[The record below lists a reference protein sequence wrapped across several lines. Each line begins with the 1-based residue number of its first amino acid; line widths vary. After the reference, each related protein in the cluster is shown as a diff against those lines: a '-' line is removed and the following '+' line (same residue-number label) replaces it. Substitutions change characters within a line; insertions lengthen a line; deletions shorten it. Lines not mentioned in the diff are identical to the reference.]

1 MPETASPAPEEPRQ
15 EAEISAALER
25 RSIVLVGM
33 MGVGKS
39 TIGRRLAARL
49 RLPFFD
55 ADIEIE
61 AAAGMSIPDIFLAH
75 GEPYFRDGEARV
87 IARLLNSGPAVI
99 ATGGGA
105 FTEREETRQRIRD
118 KAVSIW
124 LKADVDVIMKRVKR
138 RADRP
143 LLQTEDPVATVSR
156 LLEAREPVY
165 QNADLKIL
173 SRDVPHDRIVDE
185 CIDALH
191 DRLCRQRCAG
201 GPKNDAN
208 DGYNDY
214 NGRDERHAMTAPLK
228 HSDPITVDVA
238 LGDRAYDIIIGRDV
252 LSSLGARI
260 AALRPGVRTAIV
272 TDRTVA
278 RHWLEQTQASLVAAG
293 IPASHVVVDE
303 GEGSKTYAGLEKVS
317 EALIAAKIER
327 NDLVIALGGGVVGD
341 LAGFAAAILRRG
353 VDFVQ
358 VPTSLLAQVD
368 SSVGGKTGINSPQG
382 KNLLGAFH
390 QPVLVIADTSVLDT
404 LSPRQFRS
412 GYAEVA
418 KYGVLGDE
426 AFFAWLEA
434 NHADIF
440 SGGAAREHAIATSCR
455 AKAAIVSR
463 DERETGERALL
474 NLGHTFG
481 HALEAATGFSDRL
494 FHGEGVAVGMVLA
507 AEFSAQLGMIS
518 QTDAARVERHL
529 ASVGLPTHLQDIAG
543 FAQEGLADADALMA
557 LMAQDKKVK
566 RGKLTFIL
574 LEAVGRAVIANDV
587 EPSLVRDFL
596 EAKLAKS

>member
-1 MPETASPAPEEPRQ
+1 
-15 EAEISAALER
+15 
-25 RSIVLVGM
+25 
-33 MGVGKS
+33 
-39 TIGRRLAARL
+39 
-49 RLPFFD
+49 
-55 ADIEIE
+55 
-61 AAAGMSIPDIFLAH
+61 
-75 GEPYFRDGEARV
+75 
-87 IARLLNSGPAVI
+87 
-99 ATGGGA
+99 
-105 FTEREETRQRIRD
+105 
-118 KAVSIW
+118 
-124 LKADVDVIMKRVKR
+124 
-138 RADRP
+138 
-143 LLQTEDPVATVSR
+143 
-156 LLEAREPVY
+156 
-165 QNADLKIL
+165 
-173 SRDVPHDRIVDE
+173 
-185 CIDALH
+185 
-191 DRLCRQRCAG
+191 
-201 GPKNDAN
+201 
-208 DGYNDY
+208 
-214 NGRDERHAMTAPLK
+214 MTAPLR

-238 LGDRAYDIIIGRDV
+238 LGDRTYDIIIGRDV
-252 LSSLGARI
+252 LPSLGSRV
-260 AALRPGVRTAIV
+260 AALRPGARTAIV

-278 RHWLEQTQASLVAAG
+278 KHWLEQTEASLSAAG
-293 IPASHVVVDE
+293 VATSRIIVEE

-317 EALIAAKIER
+317 EALIAARIER

-390 QPVLVIADTSVLDT
+390 QPVLVVADTSVLDT
-404 LSPRQFRS
+404 LSPRQFRA

-418 KYGVLGDE
+418 KYGILGDE
-426 AFFAWLEA
+426 AFFSWLEA
-434 NHADIF
+434 NAADIF

-494 FHGEGVAVGMVLA
+494 FHGEGVSVGMVLA

-518 QTDAARVERHL
+518 PGDANRIQRHL
-529 ASVGLPTHLQDIAG
+529 AAAGLPTHLQDIAG
-543 FAQEGLADADALMA
+543 FTQEGLADADALMA

-587 EPSLVRDFL
+587 EPSSVRDFL
-596 EAKLAKS
+596 KAKLTKS